1 MRTDNYRNFKKNLGE
16 LIVTSSVIYCC
27 IQETT
32 KSVEISDA
40 ETNQKKWE
48 QLAKFYDICLN
59 QVDSNQFNKRVNH
72 LLFLNI
78 HSAFDEYFD
87 NYKND
92 FAKFK
97 SKNWQSESK
106 ESIMDQIKRNLG
118 VKNNAKYED
127 IDLNVLLEGLKHYR
141 SIRNKIAHTS
151 KDESKKDEKLSV
163 ETIMSLKS
171 FYKLNK
177 GPNTFDELGYGDV
190 RLYSRMLLDF
200 CSFLDFNLRPSDSEI
215 IRFLPSETISKYKN
229 LLKHNKINKA
239 ENYLASC
246 LQNYFGLELE
256 ICRQIVCNHK
266 SLLA

>member
-1 MRTDNYRNFKKNLGE
+1 MKTDNYRNFKKNLGE

-32 KSVEISDA
+32 KSVEIGDT
-40 ETNQKKWE
+40 ETYRKKWE

-92 FAKFK
+92 FTKFK

-106 ESIMDQIKRNLG
+106 EPIMDQIKRNLG
-118 VKNNAKYED
+118 VKNNTKYED
-127 IDLNVLLEGLKHYR
+127 IELNILLEGLKHYR

-151 KDESKKDEKLSV
+151 KDESTKDKKLSV
-163 ETIMSLKS
+163 DTILLLKS
-171 FYKLNK
+171 FYKLRQ
-177 GPNTFDELGYGDV
+177 GPNTFDQLGYGDV
-190 RLYSRMLLDF
+190 ILYSRMLLDF
-200 CSFLDFNLRPSDSEI
+200 CSFLDSNLKPNDNEI
-215 IRFLPSETISKYKN
+215 IEFLPTETLSKYKI
-229 LLKHNKINKA
+229 LVKQNKINKA
-239 ENYLASC
+239 DNYLASC
-246 LQNYFGLELE
+246 LRNYFGLKLE
-256 ICRQIVCNHK
+256 ESREIVSNYK